1 MHTSFTGS
9 TRKSRQVNL
18 SGRGPTNPWA
28 ALNKSASAKPSASH
42 DAVAQAQADR
52 LKRQQ
57 DREKQNA
64 TRRIQ
69 KVWRG
74 HASRREIKATWRKA
88 WDDNEQK
95 RLGASHTLDYTTLI
109 QSDGVVPAYQD
120 VTQLSCQLCLLL
132 RFQEFRGNS
141 VRDAQDTPRLIYFG
155 QALQQTILVSQDI
168 DLDHSWRQR
177 LARLG
182 LVALRHLKVVAQHD
196 SSASPTS
203 YSASLITILSL
214 ICETVPEETAQQ
226 SEMYFDAVVFVLET
240 TDSQSWHDLAF
251 KLTKTLL
258 TSPQRARL
266 HAYIAFAKVVLSQAI
281 LAGDQ
286 GFLGSIATTVDLSSL
301 SSALT
306 FQVQTLREVQ
316 PKALS
321 NNQLLWQLAYLIFI
335 NESQNQ
341 SRVVQRSYI
350 EALSALL
357 ACCAPDV
364 ATRLDLADSPM
375 FASEP
380 PPTEPLPPFIREM
393 LLKIPQQD
401 NVRRTLDAMGDIL
414 NPGTNTPGSD
424 FDIAKRL
431 ANYALALLNA
441 YPSKAQNTRMLLH
454 QGSFAFIGGA
464 NMSITQYFWATTRK
478 TSIFKKIVQSHRL
491 VLSLLREA
499 APETN
504 QIGQAPLSHS
514 EIAQWRDEWKLIILF
529 FELYGFILRLMDDS
543 EFFSL
548 SKANTFGTS
557 TNTPASVISKKGA
570 LPLEDVSLMSTFLK
584 NLAFSLYWYAADLAE
599 TNENEEEADISALFG
614 MQSQAQAS
622 TKTTEKMP
630 QTLTGN
636 GLSQSYLKGLVT
648 GLLRQ
653 LHEID
658 SRQPFVP
665 ANHWLM
671 TDQVNM
677 TGFIP
682 AVVAEEEKR
691 HELAGDEEQED
702 EQDGLDADPADFDMS
717 MGSGASEALLS
728 AMFGIRQPHMPRSR
742 GSRQADILE
751 RQRLQA
757 RRKRQIE
764 SIAPRLEILRNL
776 PFFIPFETRV
786 QIFREFI
793 FRDQVRRRDGAVDP
807 DTWRMSVAA
816 SSQGRAPDGR
826 RRGFDI
832 LSRHHAEIHRESVF
846 EDAYDAFYPL
856 GEALKEPIQITFIDQ
871 FGAPEAGI
879 DGGGVTK
886 EFLMSVTSEA
896 FDPDSSLSAFK
907 ENNQRYL
914 FPNPLIYEETV
925 RFLVRMGRSPNTEGY
940 TRPMNEFLRRFQ
952 FLGRV
957 VGKCLYEGIL
967 IDVTFAGFFLLKWA
981 LTGGSTVGSNETA
994 YRPSINDV
1002 REYDEELYQGLLK
1015 LKNYPG
1021 DVESDFALDF
1031 TVTDTFNVL
1040 DVDGKQIPETITTE
1054 LRPNGANIAVTNINR
1069 FDYINRIVRR
1079 KLLEQ
1084 PKMVTDAFLS
1094 GLGQIIQPSWLA
1106 MFNQKELQKLVGG
1119 DSSELDIADLRKHTQ
1134 YGGLYQIGDDG
1145 LEHPTVQLFW
1155 EALQEMDNE
1164 DRRKVLKF
1172 VTSTPR
1178 APLLGFSHLNPRF
1191 SIRDS
1196 SEDQER
1202 LPSTSTCVN
1211 LLKLPRYGDIKTM
1224 KDKLLYAVNSGAG
1237 FDLS

>member
-9 TRKSRQVNL
+9 TRKTRQVNL
-18 SGRGPTNPWA
+18 SGRNAANPWA
-28 ALNKSASAKPSASH
+28 ALNKTGSAKPSSTGH

-57 DREKQNA
+57 DRERQTA
-64 TRRIQ
+64 TRSIQ
-69 KVWRG
+69 RLWRG
-74 HASRREIKATWRKA
+74 HATRRNIKATWRA
-88 WDDNEQK
+88 IWDSNEQT
-95 RLGASHTLDYTTLI
+95 RLGTSHKLDYKI
-109 QSDGVVPAYQD
+109 VIENGSVIPAYHD
-120 VTQLSCQLCLLL
+120 IAQLSHQLSLLL
-132 RFQEFRGNS
+132 HFQEFRRGA
-141 VRDAQDTPRLIYFG
+141 VRDSDDTSRLVYFG
-155 QALQQTILVSQDI
+155 QALRQTISPSQQS
-168 DLDHSWRQR
+168 DLTKVWRQN
-177 LARLG
+177 LSRLG
-182 LVALRHLKVVAQHD
+182 LVVLRHLKTIAQLN
-196 SSASPTS
+196 STALPTS
-203 YSASLITILSL
+203 YGDSLIALLSFL
-214 ICETVPEETAQQ
+214 CQIIPEETSEQ
-226 SEMYFDAVVFVLET
+226 SPIYFDVISSVLDT
-240 TDSQSWHDLAF
+240 AKSQSWRDHALD
-251 KLTKTLL
+251 LTKTLL
-258 TSPQRARL
+258 TSAQGKSHHTYSAFARL
-266 HAYIAFAKVVLSQAI
+266 VLSKPL
-281 LAGDQ
+281 LATDQ
-286 GFLGSIATTVDLSSL
+286 RMLHSIAITVDLQIL
-301 SSALT
+301 SDALAL
-306 FQVQTLREVQ
+306 QVQNLRDVQ
-316 PKALS
+316 PQTLS
-321 NNQLLWQLAYLIFI
+321 NNEILWQLAYLVYI
-335 NESQNQ
+335 NESQNR
-341 SRVVQRSYI
+341 SKPVQRSYI
-350 EALSALL
+350 GALSALL
-357 ACCAPDV
+357 AFAAPDI

-375 FASEP
+375 FGEAT
-380 PPTEPLPPFIREM
+380 PPTEPLPPFVREM

-401 NVRRTLDAMGDIL
+401 YVRKTLEAMGDTL
-414 NPGTNTPGSD
+414 NTGTDGLGSD
-424 FDIAKRL
+424 FDAAKRL

-441 YPSKAQNTRMLLH
+441 FPSKAQNTRMLLH
-454 QGSFAFIGGA
+454 QGTFAFIGGA
-464 NMSITQYFWATTRK
+464 NMSLTQYFWATTRK
-478 TSIFKKIVQSHRL
+478 TAVFKKIVQNHRI

-499 APETN
+499 APEHN
-504 QIGQAPLSHS
+504 QIGQAPLSQS
-514 EIAQWRDEWKLIILF
+514 EIARWRDEWKITILF

-548 SKANTFGTS
+548 AKTHLLGTTANSSTS
-557 TNTPASVISKKGA
+557 AISRKGA
-570 LPLEDVSLMSTFLK
+570 LPLEDVAVMTTFLK

-599 TNENEEEADISALFG
+599 TNEGDDEADLSALFG
-614 MQSQAQAS
+614 LSSQPQV
-622 TKTTEKMP
+622 KTTQKVQ

-636 GLSQSYLKGLVT
+636 GLSQAYLKGLVT

-658 SRQPFVP
+658 SREPYVP
-665 ANHWLM
+665 ADHWLM

-691 HELAGDEEQED
+691 HELAGDDEQED
-702 EQDGLDADPADFDMS
+702 EQDFADVDSDGFDTS
-717 MGSGASEALLS
+717 MGSGASGALLS
-728 AMFGIRQPHMPRSR
+728 TMFGIRQPHMPRSR
-742 GSRQADILE
+742 ASRQADLLE

-764 SIAPRLEILRNL
+764 SVAPRLEILRNL

-816 SSQGRAPDGR
+816 NSQGRDIDGR
-826 RRGFDI
+826 RRGLDI

-846 EDAYDAFYPL
+846 EDAYEAFYPL

-871 FGAPEAGI
+871 FGAQEAGI

-896 FDPDSSLSAFK
+896 FDPDSSLSMFK
-907 ENNQRYL
+907 ENSQRFLY
-914 FPNPLIYEETV
+914 PNPLIYEESS
-925 RFLVRMGRSPNTEGY
+925 RHLLGLGRKPHTEGY
-940 TRPMNEFLRRFQ
+940 NRPMNEFLRRFQ

-967 IDVTFAGFFLLKWA
+967 IDVSFAGFFLLKWA

-994 YRPSINDV
+994 YRPTINDV

-1021 DVESDFALDF
+1021 DVESDFGLDF
-1031 TVTDTFNVL
+1031 TATDTFNVM
-1040 DVDGKQIPETITTE
+1040 DADGNEILETVTTE
-1054 LRPNGANIAVTNINR
+1054 LKPRGANFPVTNISR

-1084 PKMVTDAFLS
+1084 PKVVTDAFLS

-1119 DSSELDIADLRKHTQ
+1119 DSSELDIADLRRNTQ

-1155 EALQEMDNE
+1155 KALQEMDNA

-1178 APLLGFSHLNPRF
+1178 APLLGFSHLNPKF

-1196 SEDQER
+1196 SEDQAR

-1211 LLKLPRYGDIKTM
+1211 LLKLPRYGDIQTM